1 MCGRYTL
8 VSPIEAI
15 QSIFDIPGSLS
26 ALEQRFNLAPTQ
38 DAPVVRVNS
47 ESKARELASLRW
59 GLLPVFAKDLAYGSR
74 LINARSETAA
84 SKPSFRSAFRKRRCL
99 VIADGFYE
107 WAGSGGSKRP
117 HRFSLKTQEPFG
129 MAGLWESWRPS
140 GDASAIETFT
150 ILTCEGNGDVAP
162 IHHRMPVILAPGNFD
177 RWLDPDCEDPEML
190 QSVLRPLPAGLI
202 HCIEV
207 STHVNSVRNN
217 DARCLEPVA
226 GLF

>member
-1 MCGRYTL
+1 MCGRYTI
-8 VSPIEAI
+8 VSPVEAI
-15 QSIFDIPGSLS
+15 QSIFDVPGSLS
-26 ALEQRFNLAPTQ
+26 ALEQRFNLAPAQ
-38 DAPVVRVNS
+38 NAPVVRVNS
-47 ESKARELASLRW
+47 ESKVRELASLRW

-84 SKPSFRSAFRKRRCL
+84 SKPSFRGAFRKRRCL

-117 HRFSLKTQEPFG
+117 HHFSLETQEPFG

-140 GDASAIETFT
+140 ADAPAIETFT

-162 IHHRMPVILAPGNFD
+162 IHQRMPVILTPETFGL
-177 RWLDPDCEDPEML
+177 WLDPDCDDPAVL
-190 QSVLRPLPAGLI
+190 QPVLRSLPTGLI
-202 HCIEV
+202 RCIEV